1 MRTRSKAES
10 QPYQWTTIPVLAK
23 IFKLIINE
31 LSNDIEAVAANQD
44 TDVSMI
50 KFFHV
55 SSTILLLVRCLE
67 SISLFF
73 ARRNRTTKTTKMTVK
88 MPI

>member
-1 MRTRSKAES
+1 MRTRSKAAA

-44 TDVSMI
+44 SSVSN
-50 KFFHV
+50 KFD
-55 SSTILLLVRCLE
+55 IYL
-67 SISLFF
+67 
-73 ARRNRTTKTTKMTVK
+73 TKLGCGEA
-88 MPI
+88 